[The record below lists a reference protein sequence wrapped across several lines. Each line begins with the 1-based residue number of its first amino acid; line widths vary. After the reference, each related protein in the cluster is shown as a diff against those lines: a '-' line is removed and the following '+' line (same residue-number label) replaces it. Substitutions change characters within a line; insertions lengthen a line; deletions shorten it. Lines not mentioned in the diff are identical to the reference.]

1 LLPNAI
7 IGGAQKAGTTSLFR
21 YLSDHPRI
29 FPSAVK
35 EIDFFIDYAN
45 QMKHAPLEKYYQ
57 YFNRCYDNTM
67 IRIEA
72 SPRYLM
78 KGEQVAKNIQRYL
91 PDVKLLFILRDP
103 VSLLLSYI
111 KWKSNQTGR
120 KRSLDQILTA
130 IDETTQNTF
139 NPNAKIENGSVFIR
153 LQAGCYVKFL
163 KYFFEFFP
171 QKNIGIF
178 FYDDLADNP
187 QLLMKKICS
196 FLQIDNKFYGDYAF
210 HIENRS
216 RYYKYPNIHKFARQT
231 NARTEKFLNRYPA
244 IRRGIRVVYNK
255 ICETTPHQNMLSG
268 DIKVRIDD
276 FYAGHNQKLYY
287 LLHKNYPDLDLPK
300 WLITAKQIS

>member
-21 YLSDHPRI
+21 YLSDHPTI

-35 EIDFFIDYAN
+35 EVDFFIDYAN
-45 QMKHAPLEKYYQ
+45 QMENAPLEKYYQ
-57 YFNRCYDNTM
+57 YFNNCHNDRL

-78 KGEQVAKNIQRYL
+78 KGEQVAKHIQRYL

-120 KRSLDQILTA
+120 KRSLDLILTA
-130 IDETTQNTF
+130 IDETKRNTF
-139 NPNAKIENGSVFIR
+139 DSDTKIENESVFIR
-153 LQAGCYVKFL
+153 LQAGCYAKFL
-163 KYFFEFFP
+163 DYFFKFFP

-178 FYDDLADNP
+178 FFDDLSNTP
-187 QLLMKKICS
+187 RLLMQKICS
-196 FLQIDNKFYGDYAF
+196 FLKIDNTFYNEYTF

-216 RYYKYPNIHKFARQT
+216 RYYKYPNIHKLARQT
-231 NARTEKFLNRYPA
+231 NARIETYLNRYPT
-244 IRRGIRVVYNK
+244 IRRGIRDVYNR
-255 ICETTPHQNMLSG
+255 ICETTPHQNMLSNN
-268 DIKVRIDD
+268 IKVRLEE
-276 FYAGHNQKLYY
+276 FYAGHNQKLYD
-287 LLHKNYPDLDLPK
+287 LLRKNYPDLDLPQ
-300 WLITAKQIS
+300 WLAAK